1 MTFQEALE
9 KNKNL
14 VKGLK
19 AVKGTLDYTPK
30 NEKIM
35 RNFLLNVLGDAG
47 YMPLELLVSV
57 FWKIKE

>member
-9 KNKNL
+9 KNKEIA
-14 VKGLK
+14 KGLK
-19 AVKGTLDYTPK
+19 MVDGKLTYTPE

-35 RNFLLNVLGDAG
+35 RDFLLNILGDAG
-47 YMPLELLVSV
+47 YMPLKLLVSV